1 MNDSGDTSG
10 YIQYKA
16 IYDFDSRNPDE
27 LPFKAG
33 DIIMVSFDSKHSSIT
48 LEKSVNVLIRKT
60 QVESQG
66 YFLLN
71 KQSSQM
77 GVLWSFVRRIFDRM
91 ALRGIAV
98 IIH

>member
-33 DIIMVSFDSKHSSIT
+33 DIIMVCFDS
-48 LEKSVNVLIRKT
+48 NVLPLLLLKIRGLKFS
-60 QVESQG
+60 E
-66 YFLLN
+66 N
-71 KQSSQM
+71 A
-77 GVLWSFVRRIFDRM
+77 R
-91 ALRGIAV
+91 
-98 IIH
+98 